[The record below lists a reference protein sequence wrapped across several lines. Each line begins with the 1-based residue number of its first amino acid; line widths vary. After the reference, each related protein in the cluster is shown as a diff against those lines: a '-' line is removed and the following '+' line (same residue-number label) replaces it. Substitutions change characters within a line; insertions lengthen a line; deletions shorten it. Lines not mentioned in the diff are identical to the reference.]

1 MSSQEVDDVIVECT
15 YGITEYNEYE
25 CLLEGV
31 LVTDP
36 TANVT
41 FSGVHLENKTE
52 ADVLVVFIRNSNT
65 PFMIPQ
71 LFTTFP
77 NMVDLEIESSNLQ
90 SIDVPASVRLQYLI
104 LYRNTIMRLESGS
117 IQDQTDLYLFEAT
130 GNYIHEIDEDFFEG
144 MPNTFFV
151 DLSSN
156 HIQALAPSTFTPLRN
171 VVVLDFYQNALTS
184 LGDELFISNSILLLI
199 YFGRNQISEVHHDF
213 VRNLPSSLQGF
224 EMTQNLCVDRSF
236 SLTSPDDLMIINNAL
251 NQCFR
256 NFNRISGDRN
266 IAMQVQSGMTFQD
279 EFGNN
284 IFRT

>member
-15 YGITEYNEYE
+15 YGITVYDEYE
-25 CLLEGV
+25 CVLEGIT
-31 LVTDP
+31 VTDP

-41 FSGVHLENKTE
+41 LGGVHLENKTE
-52 ADVLVVFIRNSNT
+52 ADVIVVTIVNSNT

-90 SIDVPASVRLQYLI
+90 SIDVPASARLQYLI
-104 LYRNTIMRLESGS
+104 LYRNTIMRLESES
-117 IQDQTDLYLFEAT
+117 IQSQTDLYLFEAT

-156 HIQALAPSTFTPLRN
+156 HIQVLAPSTFAPLRN
-171 VVVLDFYQNALTS
+171 LIILDFYQNALTS
-184 LGDELFISNSILLLI
+184 LGEDPFTSNSILLLI
-199 YFGRNQISEVHHDF
+199 YFGRNQINEVHHDF

-224 EMTQNLCVDRSF
+224 DMTQNLCVDRSF
-236 SLTSPDDLMIINNAL
+236 SPATPDDLMIINNAL

-266 IAMQVQSGMTFQD
+266 IAMRVQSGITFQD

-284 IFRT
+284 IFMT